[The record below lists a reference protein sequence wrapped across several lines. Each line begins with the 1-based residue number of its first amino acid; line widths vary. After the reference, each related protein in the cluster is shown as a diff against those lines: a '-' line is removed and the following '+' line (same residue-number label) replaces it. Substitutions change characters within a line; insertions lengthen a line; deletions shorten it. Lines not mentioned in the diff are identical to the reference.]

1 MKPAAFDYHR
11 PANLDEALALFAE
24 LEGEVCL
31 IAGGQSLGPMLN
43 LRLARPDHIV
53 DINDISS
60 LDGIEDRGSLIKIG
74 ALVRHHR
81 LVTDT
86 TIRHR
91 LPILANA
98 AATIGHY
105 AIRQRGTVGGSLAHA
120 DPAAQL
126 PLIAIL
132 LDAEIVCRSP
142 AGERRLPAREFIHSI
157 MTTALAPNE
166 IVTAVQLPAL
176 LPASGWGFEIF
187 SRRRGDFAIVAVG
200 ALLGLDT
207 DGRVEILRIA
217 IAGMED
223 TAIRL
228 DEDTNSFLARVPD
241 DDWIAEL
248 SSAVARSGNPQDSP
262 GIPRDFRIELARTL
276 SRRALTTALDRCKE
290 FSGP

>member
-11 PANLDEALALFAE
+11 PANLDEAIALLASLQ
-24 LEGEVCL
+24 GEVCL

-53 DINDISS
+53 DINDIGT
-60 LDGIEDRGSLIKIG
+60 LDGIENNDKAIEIG

-81 LVTDT
+81 LTTDT
-86 TIRHR
+86 MIRRH
-91 LPILANA
+91 LPILADA

-105 AIRQRGTVGGSLAHA
+105 AIRQRGTIGGSLAHA

-126 PLIAIL
+126 PLIAVL

-157 MTTALAPNE
+157 MTTALAPTE
-166 IVTAVQLPAL
+166 IVTAVRLPVL
-176 LPASGWGFEIF
+176 LPATGWGFEIF

-207 DGRVEILRIA
+207 SGRVETLQIA

-241 DDWIAEL
+241 DDWIAKL